1 MPYTSGT
8 WKVKPGKEQE
18 FIDRWGELAAWSVE
32 EADGGLWAVLTQDED
47 DPQMFVS
54 FGPWETRED
63 IDAWRQTPEFTE
75 AFADLRELID
85 GAEVHVLNAVFETAR
100 TA

>member
-1 MPYTSGT
+1 MDEILEIERRPPVPYTSGT
-8 WKVKPGKEQE
+8 WKPMGNARG
-18 FIDRWGELAAWSVE
+18 IDS
-32 EADGGLWAVLTQDED
+32 
-47 DPQMFVS
+47 
-54 FGPWETRED
+54 
-63 IDAWRQTPEFTE
+63 WRQTPELTE